1 MRELISEGGGSE
13 VKFERNAETP
23 LRDETSEALVEGART
38 DCYQYMLSFKREIRE
53 GLKRRPV

>member
-23 LRDETSEALVEGART
+23 LRDETSDALVEGART
-38 DCYQYMLSFKREIRE
+38 DCYQYMSISKRDIRE
-53 GLKRRPV
+53 RLKRRPV